1 MTALKTILFMLLVAG
16 TMLVLLPCYLVVSDP
31 ALFSFGIFR
40 WLAVP
45 FWAAGAAAM
54 IWCAWVFTV
63 RGDGTPLPTNLP
75 KRLMTS
81 GLNVLLRNPIYAGVV
96 IFLLGFVF
104 WHPAPSILLMPVLVA
119 VSAYLFVILY
129 EEPHLR
135 KTFGADYEQYCSR
148 VPRWLPKWRRSK

>member
-1 MTALKTILFMLLVAG
+1 LTALKTILFMLLVPG
-16 TMLVLLPCYLVVSDP
+16 TMLVLLPCYLAGRDP

-63 RGDGTPLPTNLP
+63 RGDGTPLPTNPP
-75 KRLMTS
+75 KKLMTS
-81 GLNVLLRNPIYAGVV
+81 GLYLLLRNPIYTGVV
-96 IFLLGFVF
+96 VFLLGHVF
-104 WHPAPSILLMPVLVA
+104 WHPASSNLLMPAIVA
-119 VSAYLFVILY
+119 VSAHLFIILY

-148 VPRWLPKWRRSK
+148 VPRWLPKWRSSK